1 MGISPLRAGARDRTR
16 SFTMV
21 TMRNRLTITRATT
34 RATAVAAAA
43 LLTLGLAA
51 CSGSDD
57 SGSGEGTTAAGEQA
71 AEESPADEA
80 AGGDVCG
87 AVQSLTEASSAM
99 SDVDPSDLQPTV
111 DKLEELTTTLEG
123 VSEPPAEIADDWETL
138 TTSFRTASDG
148 IGAAAENPTDAESMT
163 KLQDAMSAM
172 TGSEFQEAAQAVGT
186 YAGTNC

>member
-1 MGISPLRAGARDRTR
+1 
-16 SFTMV
+16 MV

-51 CSGSDD
+51 CSGSGD
-57 SGSGEGTTAAGEQA
+57 SGSGEGTTAAEEQA
-71 AEESPADEA
+71 PEESPAEEEAPADEA

-87 AVQSLTEASSAM
+87 AVQALTDASSAM

-148 IGAAAENPTDAESMT
+148 IGAAAEDPTDSEAIT

>member
-1 MGISPLRAGARDRTR
+1 
-16 SFTMV
+16 
-21 TMRNRLTITRATT
+21 MRNRLTMT
-34 RATAVAAAA
+34 RATALAAGA

-51 CSGSDD
+51 CSGSGD
-57 SGSGEGTTAAGEQA
+57 SGSDSSGEGTTTA
-71 AEESPADEA
+71 AEEQAPEESTAAEEEAPADEA

-123 VSEPPAEIADDWETL
+123 VSEPPAEIADDWGTL

-148 IGAAAENPTDAESMT
+148 IAAAAENPTDAESMT

>member
-1 MGISPLRAGARDRTR
+1 
-16 SFTMV
+16 MV

-57 SGSGEGTTAAGEQA
+57 SGSGEGTPAAQEQA
-71 AEESPADEA
+71 PEESPAEEAPADEA

-87 AVQSLTEASSAM
+87 AVQALTDASSAM

-138 TTSFRTASDG
+138 ATSFRTATDG

>member
-1 MGISPLRAGARDRTR
+1 
-16 SFTMV
+16 
-21 TMRNRLTITRATT
+21 MRNRLTITRATT

-51 CSGSDD
+51 CSGSGDSG
-57 SGSGEGTTAAGEQA
+57 SGSGEGTAA
-71 AEESPADEA
+71 AEEQAPEESAAEEAPAEEA

-87 AVQSLTEASSAM
+87 AVQALTDASSAM

-111 DKLEELTTTLEG
+111 DKLEELTATLEG

-138 TTSFRTASDG
+138 ATSFRTATDG